1 VSAPEM
7 DKADRIREAERRFR
21 ELESE
26 RNRYD
31 VLVGKLEREVRSDPA
46 QQRDLDAMREKAR
59 LTHNQLRKARQE
71 LEQLC
76 AGTDREWTPA
86 PAQLLGLDQ
95 RARPIPHPAAGRACM
110 SGVPCGFRTKPTPCF
125 G

>member
-1 VSAPEM
+1 M

-31 VLVGKLEREVRSDPA
+31 ALVGKLEREVRSDPA

-71 LEQLC
+71 LERLC
-76 AGTDREWTPA
+76 AGTDRE
-86 PAQLLGLDQ
+86 
-95 RARPIPHPAAGRACM
+95 
-110 SGVPCGFRTKPTPCF
+110 
-125 G
+125 